1 VPLCH
6 KVCMACNV
14 CVGYEK
20 CVLVGHDWGGAV
32 AWSYAAVHPEH
43 VECLIACNI
52 PHPTA
57 FKKHLRSTSSQARKS
72 WYVFVSFHVIIII
85 INSNNNHNFL
95 KWPQDNC
102 NYCGDH
108 WKMQGSW
115 LKNNFYDLNLIFYLN
130 QIFKGFFRISY
141 NVQLIFAMQAH
152 KNLLWSANM
161 QRLTVANLLTYC
173 CDRQQMLN
181 FQMYLCSVMRF
192 DLAWENWELW
202 THDSD

>member
-1 VPLCH
+1 MYMDLHQIWNGIHRTNVISFCSLFADFDSVVSKICHLLLKGEVAVNTVPLCH

-108 WKMQGSW
+108 WKMQGS
-115 LKNNFYDLNLIFYLN
+115 
-130 QIFKGFFRISY
+130 
-141 NVQLIFAMQAH
+141 
-152 KNLLWSANM
+152 
-161 QRLTVANLLTYC
+161 
-173 CDRQQMLN
+173 
-181 FQMYLCSVMRF
+181 
-192 DLAWENWELW
+192 
-202 THDSD
+202 